1 MKKLSLFLLF
11 FFIFSTFSTI
21 TTYAQNAAAY
31 KTKAAALME
40 KGEYDKAIDNLT
52 LALKTN
58 PKDAKA
64 IADRGLCYEAL
75 DKFDLALKD
84 HLELIKY
91 DKSAEVYGSIGYNY
105 MWLEKYDDAKVYLKQ
120 AIDLVPDNI
129 RYRYNL
135 ALTYQLQKN
144 YEQAINLYDDI
155 IKIAPNYKRSK
166 VSKVRCL
173 ILSNQTEKAT
183 ALVDTFFATK
193 NFDVEMLIMRAD
205 LKKEAGK
212 LTEAFNDYGHALVV
226 LPEDTEVLNKY
237 LKCLHSLELHEE
249 EIVVR
254 KREIAL
260 LNNIKDNEFSRAN
273 SYALLAIAQEEVY
286 LLEDALENY
295 NESIKLD
302 PEGGGSG
309 GIYYLRCILKAKMKD
324 YEGACVD
331 LKKAKDMD
339 PGNDEGL
346 DQYFIDDEMY
356 ADFVEYCM
364 PGL

>member
-1 MKKLSLFLLF
+1 MKKLTLSLLFLC
-11 FFIFSTFSTI
+11 IFSFA
-21 TTYAQNAAAY
+21 TYAQNAAAY

-40 KGEYDKAIDNLT
+40 KGEFGEAIDNLT
-52 LALKTN
+52 LALKLN
-58 PKDAKA
+58 PKDPKA
-64 IADRGLCYEAL
+64 IADRGLCYEEL
-75 DKFDLALKD
+75 EKFDLALKD
-84 HLELIKY
+84 HLELVKY

-105 MWLEKYDDAKVYLKQ
+105 MWLEKYDEAKIYLKQ
-120 AIDLVPDNI
+120 AIDLVPDNF
-129 RYRYNL
+129 RNRYNL
-135 ALTYQLQKN
+135 ALSYQLQKN

-155 IKIAPNYKRSK
+155 IKMAPDYKRSK

-173 ILSNQTEKAT
+173 ILSKQTEKAT
-183 ALVDTFFATK
+183 ALVDTFFATN

-212 LTEAFNDYGHALVV
+212 LTEAFQDYGRALAV
-226 LPEDTEVLNKY
+226 LPENIEILNKY
-237 LKCLHSLELHEE
+237 LKCLHALAFHEE
-249 EIVVR
+249 EIEVR
-254 KREIAL
+254 KREIAVYDDL
-260 LNNIKDNEFSRAN
+260 KVSDINKAN

-302 PEGGGSG
+302 PEGGSSG
-309 GIYYLRCILKAKMKD
+309 GIYYLRCILKAKLKD

-339 PGNDEGL
+339 PGNDEEL